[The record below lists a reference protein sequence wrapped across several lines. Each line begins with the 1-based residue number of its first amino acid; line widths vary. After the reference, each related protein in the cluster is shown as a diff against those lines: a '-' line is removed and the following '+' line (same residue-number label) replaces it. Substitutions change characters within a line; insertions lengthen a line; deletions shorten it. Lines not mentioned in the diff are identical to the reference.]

1 MRRPSILLSLMALL
15 SVCTGTEAADAQHT
29 YKVLATARTSTMQS
43 EMEQAGQ
50 SGHRFV
56 AAMGGSTAVG
66 GREVVVP
73 MEKTAGDTTAYS
85 YRLLATSRTSTLQ
98 KELQDAGD
106 AGYSIVGQTIFE
118 STFGGRETA
127 AIVERRA
134 GAEVV
139 KYEYRLVATAR
150 TSTLERELRDL
161 ADQGFQALD
170 LTVGQTALGG
180 AEVVVITRRRARP

>member
-1 MRRPSILLSLMALL
+1 MRLPSAALTLLLILYGLA
-15 SVCTGTEAADAQHT
+15 GAAPAEAQHT

-43 EMEQAGQ
+43 EMDQAGT
-50 SGHRFV
+50 SGYRFV
-56 AAMGGSTAVG
+56 AVMGGSTAIG
-66 GREVVVP
+66 GREVVVL
-73 MEKTAGDTTAYS
+73 MEKTEGDTMTYS
-85 YRLLATSRTSTLQ
+85 YRLLATSKTSTLQ
-98 KELQDAGD
+98 KELQ
-106 AGYSIVGQTIFE
+106 